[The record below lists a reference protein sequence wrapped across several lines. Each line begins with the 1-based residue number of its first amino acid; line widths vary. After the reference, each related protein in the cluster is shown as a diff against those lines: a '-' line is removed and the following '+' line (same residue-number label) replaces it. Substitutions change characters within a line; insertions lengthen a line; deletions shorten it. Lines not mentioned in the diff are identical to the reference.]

1 MYGFSGITDVNDGFL
16 SMSLQRRG
24 RSQFSNNLA
33 NIAVSETDIIVVS
46 SCNGDVAQFKK
57 NGGNIVLYSPN
68 ATYVEYLIFNT
79 NTAKSSGYGIETYD
93 SNGRVVFSSNH
104 KFLRPI
110 KIVDTNLNKGT
121 FTETIKAGEKYGVI
135 LSNYGFR
142 INITPDYCRKIMR
155 SIRVDNQIRF
165 SSINHDAQGAGRIG
179 MTYNDDSF
187 YANAIIVDITGY

>member
-1 MYGFSGITDVNDGFL
+1 MYGFSGITNVNDGFL

-24 RSQFSNNLA
+24 QSQFSNNFA
-33 NIAVSETDIIVVS
+33 NIAVSDTDIIVIS

-57 NGGNIVLYSPN
+57 NGGDIVLYSQN

-93 SNGRVVFSSNH
+93 SNGRVIFSSNH

-110 KIVDTNLNKGT
+110 KIVDTNLNRGS
-121 FTETIKAGEKYGVI
+121 FTEAVDAGKKYGVI

-155 SIRVDNQIRF
+155 SVRVD
-165 SSINHDAQGAGRIG
+165 SSISFGAINYETRGIGRIG
-179 MTYNDDSF
+179 ITYDDDSF
-187 YANAIIVDITGY
+187 FANAIIVDITGY

>member
-1 MYGFSGITDVNDGFL
+1 MYGFSGITNVNDGFL

-24 RSQFSNNLA
+24 QSQFSNNFA
-33 NIAVSETDIIVVS
+33 NIAVSDTDIIVIS

-57 NGGNIVLYSPN
+57 NGGDIVLYSQN

-93 SNGRVVFSSNH
+93 SNGRVIFSSNH

-110 KIVDTNLNKGT
+110 KIVDTNLNRGS
-121 FTETIKAGEKYGVI
+121 FTEAVDAGKKYGVI

-142 INITPDYCRKIMR
+142 ISITPDYCRKIMR
-155 SIRVDNQIRF
+155 SVRVDNRVNF
-165 SSINHDAQGAGRIG
+165 NSVNHDAQGAGRVG

>member
-24 RSQFSNNLA
+24 RSQFSNNFA
-33 NIAVSETDIIVVS
+33 NIAVSDTDIIVIS

-93 SNGRVVFSSNH
+93 SNGRVIFSSNH

-110 KIVDTNLNKGT
+110 KAIDTNINRGFFAEPT
-121 FTETIKAGEKYGVI
+121 PQGRKYGVI

-142 INITPDYCRKIMR
+142 INITPDYCRRIMR
-155 SIRVDNQIRF
+155 SVRVGGSIGFN
-165 SSINHDAQGAGRIG
+165 SINYDEEGIGRIG
-179 MTYNDDSF
+179 ITYNDDSF
-187 YANAIIVDITGY
+187 FANAIIVDITDY

>member
-24 RSQFSNNLA
+24 QSQFSNNFA
-33 NIAVSETDIIVVS
+33 NIAVSDTDIIIIS

-57 NGGNIVLYSPN
+57 DGGNIVLYSPN
-68 ATYVEYLIFNT
+68 ATYVDYLVFNT
-79 NTAKSSGYGIETYD
+79 NTAKTSGYGIETYD

-110 KIVDTNLNKGT
+110 KIVDTNLNRGS
-121 FTETIKAGEKYGVI
+121 FIEGVDAGKKYGVI
-135 LSNYGFR
+135 LSSYGFR
-142 INITPDYCRKIMR
+142 ISITPDYCRKIMR
-155 SIRVDNQIRF
+155 SVRVDNRVNF
-165 SSINHDAQGAGRIG
+165 NSVNHDAQGAGRVG

-187 YANAIIVDITGY
+187 FANAIIVDITGY

>member
-24 RSQFSNNLA
+24 QSQFSNNFA
-33 NIAVSETDIIVVS
+33 NIAVSDTDIIVIS
-46 SCNGDVAQFKK
+46 SCDGDVAQFKK
-57 NGGNIVLYSPN
+57 DGGNIVLYSPN
-68 ATYVEYLIFNT
+68 ATYADYLVFNT
-79 NTAKSSGYGIETYD
+79 NTAKTSGYGIETYD

-110 KIVDTNLNKGT
+110 KTIDTNLNRGF
-121 FTETIKAGEKYGVI
+121 FTESTPYSHKYGVI

-155 SIRVDNQIRF
+155 SVRVDSQVNF
-165 SSINHDAQGAGRIG
+165 SFINYDAQGAGRVG

>member
-24 RSQFSNNLA
+24 QSQFSSGFA
-33 NIAVSETDIIVVS
+33 NISVSDTDIVVIS
-46 SCNGDVAQFKK
+46 GCNGDVSQFKK
-57 NGGNIVLYSPN
+57 DGGNVVLYSPN
-68 ATYVEYLIFNT
+68 ATSIDYLIFNT

-93 SNGRVVFSSNH
+93 SNGRVIFSSNH

-110 KIVDTNLNKGT
+110 RTADTNLNRGS
-121 FTETIKAGEKYGVI
+121 FTESVEAGKKYGVI

-142 INITPDYCRKIMR
+142 IAITPDYCRKIMR
-155 SIRVDNQIRF
+155 SVRVDNRVSF
-165 SSINHDAQGAGRIG
+165 NSINHDAQGAGRIG

>member
-24 RSQFSNNLA
+24 QSQFSNSFA
-33 NIAVSETDIIVVS
+33 NISVADTDIVVIS
-46 SCNGDVAQFKK
+46 GCNGDVSQFKK
-57 NGGNIVLYSPN
+57 DGGNVVLYSPN
-68 ATYVEYLIFNT
+68 AIRIDYLIFNT
-79 NTAKSSGYGIETYD
+79 HTAKSSGYGIETYD
-93 SNGRVVFSSNH
+93 SNGRVIFSSNH

-110 KIVDTNLNKGT
+110 RTVDTNLNRGS
-121 FTETIKAGEKYGVI
+121 FTESVEAGKKYGVI

-142 INITPDYCRKIMR
+142 IAITPDYCRKIMR
-155 SIRVDNQIRF
+155 SVRVDNRVSF
-165 SSINHDAQGAGRIG
+165 NSINHDAQGAGRIG